1 MFTLFLNKSTRSTVT
16 TVLLLNKDLTTS
28 SSYHCVKFD
37 QGVGMRFTISREKL
51 QEGLAA
57 VGPSIPAKTTLPV
70 LANILLET
78 TERGIRLSGTD
89 LDIAVSTEVSADVE
103 TPGAIT
109 IPAKKLSEIARELP
123 PAPVKIAAM
132 GEQRITLEC
141 GRSKFKL
148 LGLPRDEFPTFPQVR
163 FQESWRVRSGD
174 LQKLISHTAFA
185 VSTEESRPILN
196 GVLWELRPERMRM
209 VATNG
214 HRLARMDLPISSAA
228 APGGD
233 LIVPPKALEQVR
245 RLFPAE
251 EELEIAQGDNHLGF
265 RSPFTAVF
273 TRLIEGPYPN
283 YEQVI
288 PRDND
293 RIAISDKVALVSALK
308 RMSVIASD
316 QTHRIR
322 LSFNSGLLRF
332 SVQTPDLGE
341 AQDELPIRF
350 TGDQIDIG
358 FNANYLLEILRY
370 IPTEEV
376 RLTLKAPERAAT
388 VEPEGWSDPAS
399 YLCLV
404 MPLRLMD

>member
-1 MFTLFLNKSTRSTVT
+1 
-16 TVLLLNKDLTTS
+16 
-28 SSYHCVKFD
+28 
-37 QGVGMRFTISREKL
+37 MRFTISREKL

-57 VGPSIPAKTTLPV
+57 VGPSVPSKTTLPV
-70 LANILLET
+70 LANLLLET

-103 TPGAIT
+103 TVGAIT

-123 PAPVKIAAM
+123 PAPVKMAAV

-163 FQESWRVRSGD
+163 FNESWRVRSGD

-214 HRLARMDLPISSAA
+214 HRLTRMDLPITSTGTA
-228 APGGD
+228 GD

-251 EELEIAQGDNHLGF
+251 EDLEIAQGDNHLGF

-293 RIAISDKVALVSALK
+293 RVAISDKVALISALK

-322 LSFNSGLLRF
+322 LSFNAGLLRF

-350 TGDQIDIG
+350 TGDPIDIG
-358 FNANYLLEILRY
+358 FNANYLLEILRFM
-370 IPTEEV
+370 PTDEV
-376 RLTLKAPERAAT
+376 RLTLKAPERAVT
-388 VEPEGWSDPAS
+388 LEPEAWNDSAS

>member
-1 MFTLFLNKSTRSTVT
+1 
-16 TVLLLNKDLTTS
+16 
-28 SSYHCVKFD
+28 
-37 QGVGMRFTISREKL
+37 MRFTIAREKL
-51 QEGLAA
+51 QEGLTAVAA
-57 VGPSIPAKTTLPV
+57 SIPAKTTLPV
-70 LANILLET
+70 LANILVET
-78 TERGIRLSGTD
+78 TERGIKLSGTD
-89 LDIAVSTEVSADVE
+89 LDIAVSTEVMADVE

-123 PAPVKIAAM
+123 PAPVKIGAM

-141 GRSKFKL
+141 GRSRFKL

-163 FQESWRVRSGD
+163 FQDSWRVRSGD
-174 LQKLISHTAFA
+174 LQKLISHTSFA

-196 GVLWELRPERMRM
+196 GVLWELRADRMRM

-214 HRLARMDLPISSAA
+214 HRLTRMDLPIAGGNSL
-228 APGGD
+228 GGD
-233 LIVPPKALEQVR
+233 LIIPPKALDQVR

-265 RSPFTAVF
+265 RSPFTSVF

-293 RIAISDKVALVSALK
+293 RVAVSDKVALISALK

-322 LSFNSGLLRF
+322 LSFNAGLLRF

-350 TGDQIDIG
+350 TGDPIDIG

-370 IPTEEV
+370 IPTDEV
-376 RLTLKAPERAAT
+376 RVTLKAPERAVT

>member
-1 MFTLFLNKSTRSTVT
+1 
-16 TVLLLNKDLTTS
+16 
-28 SSYHCVKFD
+28 
-37 QGVGMRFTISREKL
+37 MRFTISREKL
-51 QEGLAA
+51 QEGLNA
-57 VGPSIPAKTTLPV
+57 VSPSIPGKTTLPV
-70 LANILLET
+70 LANILVET

-103 TPGAIT
+103 TVGAIT
-109 IPAKKLSEIARELP
+109 VPAKKLSEIARELP

-163 FQESWRVRSGD
+163 FQESWRVRSAD
-174 LQKLISHTAFA
+174 LQKLISHTSFA

-196 GVLWELRPERMRM
+196 GVLWELRADRMRM

-214 HRLARMDLPISSAA
+214 HRLTRMDLPITSVG
-228 APGGD
+228 APAGD
-233 LIVPPKALEQVR
+233 LIIPPKALEQVR

-251 EELEIAQGDNHLGF
+251 EDLEIAQGDNHLGF

-293 RIAISDKVALVSALK
+293 RIATTDKQALISALK

-322 LSFNSGLLRF
+322 LSFNSALLRF

-350 TGDQIDIG
+350 TGDPIDIG

-370 IPTEEV
+370 IPTDEV
-376 RLTLKAPERAAT
+376 KITLKAPERAAT
-388 VEPEGWSDPAS
+388 VEPESWNDPAS

>member
-1 MFTLFLNKSTRSTVT
+1 M
-16 TVLLLNKDLTTS
+16 
-28 SSYHCVKFD
+28 
-37 QGVGMRFTISREKL
+37 
-51 QEGLAA
+51 QEGLTAVAA
-57 VGPSIPAKTTLPV
+57 SIPAKTTLPV
-70 LANILLET
+70 LANILVET

-109 IPAKKLSEIARELP
+109 IPAKKVSEIARELP
-123 PAPVKIAAM
+123 PAPVKIGAV
-132 GEQRITLEC
+132 GEQRIMLEC
-141 GRSKFKL
+141 GRSRFKL

-163 FQESWRVRSGD
+163 FQDSWRVRSGD
-174 LQKLISHTAFA
+174 LQKLISHTSFA

-196 GVLWELRPERMRM
+196 GVLWELRADRMRM

-214 HRLARMDLPISSAA
+214 HRLTRMDLPTPAGSSLAS
-228 APGGD
+228 GD
-233 LIVPPKALEQVR
+233 LIIPPKALDQVR

-265 RSPFTAVF
+265 RSPFTSVF

-293 RIAISDKVALVSALK
+293 RAAISDKVALISALK

-322 LSFNSGLLRF
+322 LSFNTALLRF

-350 TGDQIDIG
+350 TGDPIDIG

-370 IPTEEV
+370 IPTDEV
-376 RLTLKAPERAAT
+376 RLTLKAPERAVT
-388 VEPEGWSDPAS
+388 VEPENWSDSAS